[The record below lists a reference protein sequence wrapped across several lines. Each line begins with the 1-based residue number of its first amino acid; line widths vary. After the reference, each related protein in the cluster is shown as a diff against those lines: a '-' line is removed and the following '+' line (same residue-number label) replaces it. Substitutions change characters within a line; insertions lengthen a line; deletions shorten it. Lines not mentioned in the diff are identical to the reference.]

1 MLSLLAAYMKG
12 LFLFLFLHF
21 GVSHFRFG
29 FGTLRLYTLR
39 FIHYTPPT
47 SATASQISIRQQPPA
62 PCPPPP
68 AGNLP
73 STSTTPLRIWVRVRV
88 GIMARV

>member
-21 GVSHFRFG
+21 VVSHFRFG

-39 FIHYTPPT
+39 FILPPQ
-47 SATASQISIRQQPPA
+47 AQPQARLALGSNP
-62 PCPPPP
+62 PPPPPP